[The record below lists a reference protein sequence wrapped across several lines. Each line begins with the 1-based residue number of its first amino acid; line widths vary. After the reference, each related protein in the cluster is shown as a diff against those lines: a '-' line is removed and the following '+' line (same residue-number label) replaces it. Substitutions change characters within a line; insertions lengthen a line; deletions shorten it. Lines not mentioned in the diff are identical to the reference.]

1 MRQEALNIP
10 ENLWHST
17 LLVESKR
24 KFTRHLQDPQKT
36 GCIYFFLS
44 PEKEGIKP
52 LKKEDVE
59 RLLRLGYQQ
68 VKIGLNCIIY

>member
-10 ENLWHST
+10 ENFWHST

-24 KFTRHLQDPQKT
+24 KFEKHLRDPQKT
-36 GCIYFFLS
+36 MCIYFFLS
-44 PEKEGIKP
+44 PQAEEAKT
-52 LKKEDVE
+52 LKKEDVD

>member
-24 KFTRHLQDPQKT
+24 KFEKHLRDPQKT
-36 GCIYFFLS
+36 MCIYFYLS
-44 PEKEGIKP
+44 SQNGKEII
-52 LKKEDVE
+52 KKEEVD

-68 VKIGLNCIIY
+68 VKIGLNCIID